1 MKRILAM
8 TLIAVALS
16 ACEDKIEHTS
26 KDRFEFGEPMGNY
39 MELIDT
45 DGKYAPKADITS
57 MEMFNYLFNGV
68 WKLRERH
75 FVSTSGQMDTAPMPV
90 DEAKPLFAVKPDGVI
105 RQYIYSKESQKK
117 FYKDGKYSYDPT
129 TGILTLDGLTDMPA
143 ELRIIILTNEKM
155 TGTSWEENC
164 AVENYALTHCGYE
177 KLAIDQAVL
186 DIEYSE
192 ELL

>member
-8 TLIAVALS
+8 TLIVTALS
-16 ACEDKIEHTS
+16 ACEDKMEQGS
-26 KDRFEFGEPMGNY
+26 KDKFEFGEPMGNY
-39 MELIDT
+39 MELIET
-45 DGKYAPKADITS
+45 DGHYAPKADITS

-68 WKLRERH
+68 WKLNERH
-75 FVSTSGQMDTAPMPV
+75 FVLTSGQMNSAPMPV

-117 FYKDGKYSYDPT
+117 FYKDGTYSYDPT
-129 TGILTLDGLTDMPA
+129 TGVLTLDGLDDMPA

-177 KLAIDQAVL
+177 KLAVDQAVL

>member
-1 MKRILAM
+1 MKRILTLA
-8 TLIAVALS
+8 LIAVALS
-16 ACEDKIEHTS
+16 SCEDKIEHTS

-39 MELIDT
+39 MELIET

-68 WKLRERH
+68 WKLSERH
-75 FVSTSGQMDTAPMPV
+75 FVLTSGQMDTAPMPV

-105 RQYIYSKESQKK
+105 RQYIYSKESERK

-129 TGILTLDGLTDMPA
+129 TGVLTLDGLTDMPA

>member
-1 MKRILAM
+1 M
-8 TLIAVALS
+8 TLIVTALS
-16 ACEDKIEHTS
+16 ACGDKMEHGS

-39 MELIDT
+39 MELIET

-57 MEMFNYLFNGV
+57 MDMFNYLFNGV
-68 WKLRERH
+68 WKLSERH
-75 FVSTSGQMDTAPMPV
+75 FVLTSGQMDTAPMPV

-117 FYKDGKYSYDPT
+117 FYKDGTYSYDPT
-129 TGILTLDGLTDMPA
+129 TGVLTLDGLDDIPA

-177 KLAIDQAVL
+177 KLAVDQAVL

-192 ELL
+192 ELP

>member
-8 TLIAVALS
+8 TLIVTALS
-16 ACEDKIEHTS
+16 ACEDKMEQGS
-26 KDRFEFGEPMGNY
+26 KDKFEFGEPMGNY
-39 MELIDT
+39 MELIET
-45 DGKYAPKADITS
+45 DGHYAPKADITS

-68 WKLRERH
+68 WKLNERH
-75 FVSTSGQMDTAPMPV
+75 FVLTSGQMDSAPMPV

-117 FYKDGKYSYDPT
+117 FYKDGTYSYDPT
-129 TGILTLDGLTDMPA
+129 TGVLTLDGLDDMPA

-177 KLAIDQAVL
+177 KLAVDQAVL

-192 ELL
+192 ELP